1 LKITIEELE
10 FNSEYF
16 YIQSESIV
24 EKISFNNRIF
34 YSKYKKVYS
43 PLDANLLRQHKNN
56 EITLALP
63 LIENDHVNYLVIEYS
78 QENWKSFYSLVKHLL
93 KSLIIEDF
101 ISYRDEKKELL
112 QIFINRKNTP
122 LEIAYQEVEN
132 IKHLLE
138 LKSNKSYKILPS
150 KNLPK
155 NYNIITLPQEKI

>member
-1 LKITIEELE
+1 LKLTIDELE

-34 YSKYKKVYS
+34 YSKYEKIYT
-43 PLDANLLRQHKNN
+43 PLDTILLGQHKNN

-63 LIENDHVNYLVIEYS
+63 LIEENHVNYLVIEYS
-78 QENWKSFYSLVKHLL
+78 QENWQSFYSLVKHLL
-93 KSLIIEDF
+93 KSLHIEEF
-101 ISYRDEKKELL
+101 ISYRDEKKSLL
-112 QIFINRKNTP
+112 QIFIKRKKTP
-122 LEIAYQEVEN
+122 LEMAYKEVEN

-138 LKSNKSYKILPS
+138 MKSNKSYKILPN